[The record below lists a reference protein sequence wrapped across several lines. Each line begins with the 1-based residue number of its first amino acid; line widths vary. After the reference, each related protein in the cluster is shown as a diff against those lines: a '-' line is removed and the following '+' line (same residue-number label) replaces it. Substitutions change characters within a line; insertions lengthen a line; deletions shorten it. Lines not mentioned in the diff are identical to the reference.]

1 LSNLFFSNA
10 DYYKNEKFQKLM
22 RSWNRYLTSDE
33 SDEELLTMWEEL
45 LITDF
50 YKSAKE
56 WLKHNYDEDEWKE
69 TLE

>member
-22 RSWNRYLTSDE
+22 RSWNKYLTSDQD
-33 SDEELLTMWEEL
+33 DEELLTMWEEL

>member
-22 RSWNRYLTSDE
+22 RSWNRYLTSDQD
-33 SDEELLTMWEEL
+33 DEELLTMWEEL

>member
-1 LSNLFFSNA
+1 MSNLFFSNA

-22 RSWNRYLTSDE
+22 RSWNKYLTSDKD
-33 SDEELLTMWEEL
+33 DEELLTMWEEL

>member
-1 LSNLFFSNA
+1 MSNQFFSNA

-22 RSWNRYLTSDE
+22 RSWNRYLTSDQD
-33 SDEELLTMWEEL
+33 DEELLTMWEEL

>member
-1 LSNLFFSNA
+1 MSNLFFSNA

>member
-1 LSNLFFSNA
+1 
-10 DYYKNEKFQKLM
+10 M
-22 RSWNRYLTSDE
+22 RSWNKYLTSDQD
-33 SDEELLTMWEEL
+33 DEELLTMWEEL

>member
-1 LSNLFFSNA
+1 MSNLFFSNA

-22 RSWNRYLTSDE
+22 RSWNRYLTSDQD
-33 SDEELLTMWEEL
+33 DEELLTMWEEL